1 MRIQSFGLAAVLCAI
16 PLTAQAP
23 DARQQ
28 LVAYLNRIAFAQL
41 QQRAQAVA
49 AVQTQEQAERRK
61 SAVRAKMLELI
72 GGLPE
77 KRGAVPVR
85 QFGTIDGDGFRVEK
99 IAYQSLPGLY
109 VTADVYV
116 PASGPGPFP
125 AVILTP
131 GHEPTGKLGQY
142 NWAANLARAGILSLA
157 IDPMGQGERLQHFD
171 PDLGESKVGQGT
183 GEHGMAAFSTLLI
196 GDHVARYFINDGVRG
211 IDYLSARKD
220 VDPARIGAFGCS
232 GGGTATAYLAAMDPR
247 IKVAA
252 TACYLTSMQEL
263 LPGTGNQ
270 EAEQSIPNFLADG
283 FDFGDWVEMAAP
295 IPYAIVSTED
305 DMFPFAGARQ
315 TFEEAKRIYGLY
327 DAADRIQW
335 IHGPGRH
342 GNLGPIGGQI
352 VSFLV
357 RNLKPGAP
365 EPTFGQFKP
374 AHRDDLL
381 STPTGQ
387 VSTSLGGETVESI
400 NRKRAQDLIAPK
412 RAATAADIRAITGSV
427 AEAGAPPSVT
437 VIKSEA
443 RDGYR
448 IDTIAMESEPGVTVA
463 GLAGIPDGSAAKPA
477 LLYMDSTAKEQLAR
491 RPDFEAMVKGGRI
504 VLLLQPRGT
513 PGPATGVQ
521 SPLLGPFNLIALR
534 AMMVGKSIV
543 GLRTDDAIRAVNWL
557 ASRPDV
563 DRSKIAVYGNGP
575 LGVVA
580 LHAAALDSRM
590 ARVVIENSLADYAL
604 ALNAPLTRNLPE
616 IALDGVLRKY
626 DLGGLMLAIA
636 PRMVAV
642 VNPVDAVGQAMH
654 EAAARKELGYALSE
668 RVRLYQRSPG
678 EPLPLE

>member
-171 PDLGESKVGQGT
+171 PELGESKVGQGT

>member
-1 MRIQSFGLAAVLCAI
+1 MRIQTFGLAVALCAI

-41 QQRAQAVA
+41 QQRAQAIA
-49 AVQTQEQAERRK
+49 SIQSQAQAERRK

-77 KRGAVPVR
+77 NRGPVPVR
-85 QFGTIDGDGFRVEK
+85 QFGSIDGDGFRVEK

-116 PASGPGPFP
+116 PASGAGPFP

-131 GHEPTGKLGQY
+131 GHEPTAKLGQY
-142 NWAANLARAGILSLA
+142 NWSANLARAGILSLA
-157 IDPMGQGERLQHFD
+157 IDPIGQGERLQHFD
-171 PDLGESKVGQGT
+171 VELGESKVGQGT
-183 GEHGMAAFSTLLI
+183 GEHGMAAFSALLI

-220 VDPARIGAFGCS
+220 VDPAHIGAFGCS

-252 TACYLTSMQEL
+252 TACYITSMEEL
-263 LPGTGNQ
+263 LPATGNQ
-270 EAEQSIPNFLADG
+270 EAEQSIPNFLADD

-327 DAADRIQW
+327 NAADRIEW

-365 EPTFGQFKP
+365 EPAFGQFKL
-374 AHRDDLL
+374 AHRDELL
-381 STPTGQ
+381 CTPTGQ

-400 NRKRAQDLIAPK
+400 NRKRAQDLLAPK
-412 RAATAADIRAITGSV
+412 RAALAADIRAITGSL
-427 AEAGAPPSVT
+427 AEPGAAPAVT
-437 VIKSEA
+437 VVKSEA

-448 IDTIAMESEPGVTVA
+448 VDTIAMESEPGVTVA

-477 LLYMDSTAKEQLAR
+477 LLYMDSAAKEQLAG

-521 SPLLGPFNLIALR
+521 SSLLGPFNLIALR
-534 AMMVGKSIV
+534 AMMVGKPIV
-543 GLRTDDAIRAVNWL
+543 GLRMDDAIRAVNWL
-557 ASRPDV
+557 VSRVDV

-626 DLGGLMLAIA
+626 DLGGLMLVIA
-636 PRMVAV
+636 PRTVAV
-642 VNPVDAVGQAMH
+642 VNPVDAVGQPLR
-654 EAAARKELGYALSE
+654 EESARKELSYALSD
-668 RVRLYQRSPG
+668 RVRIYQRSPG
-678 EPLPLE
+678 EALPLQ

>member
-1 MRIQSFGLAAVLCAI
+1 MRIRTFGLAVALCATS
-16 PLTAQAP
+16 LTAQAP

-28 LVAYLNRIAFAQL
+28 LVAYLNRIAFTQL
-41 QQRAQAVA
+41 ELRSQAIAAIQNRA
-49 AVQTQEQAERRK
+49 QAERRAN
-61 SAVRAKMLELI
+61 AVRAKLLELI

-77 KRGAVPVR
+77 KHGAPPVR
-85 QFGTIDGDGFRVEK
+85 QFGTLAGDGFHVEK

-116 PASGPGPFP
+116 PASGAGPFP
-125 AVILTP
+125 AVVLTP

-142 NWAANLARAGILSLA
+142 NWGANLARAGILSLA

-171 PDLGESKVGQGT
+171 QEIGESKVGQGT

-196 GDHVARYFINDGVRG
+196 GDHVARYFINDGIRG
-211 IDYLSARKD
+211 VDYLSARKD
-220 VDPARIGAFGCS
+220 VDAAHIGAFGCS
-232 GGGTATAYLAAMDPR
+232 GGGTATAYLAAMDKR

-252 TACYLTSMQEL
+252 TACYITSMKEL

-327 DAADRIQW
+327 NVADRIEW

-352 VSFLV
+352 VAFLV

-365 EPTFGQFKP
+365 EPAFGQFRP

-381 STPTGQ
+381 VTPTGQ

-400 NRKRAQDLIAPK
+400 NRKRAQDLLAPK
-412 RAATAADIRAITGSV
+412 RAASLIDIRAVTESV
-427 AEAGAPPSVT
+427 AQPGAAPAVT
-437 VIKSEA
+437 VVKSES

-448 IDTIAMESEPGVTVA
+448 LDTISMESEPGVMVA
-463 GLAGIPDGSAAKPA
+463 GLVGIPDGSAAKPA
-477 LLYMDSTAKEQLAR
+477 LLYMDSTPKEQLAAR
-491 RPDFEAMVKGGRI
+491 GEFVEMVKGGRV

-534 AMMVGKSIV
+534 AMMVGKTIV
-543 GLRTDDAIRAVNWL
+543 GLRVDDAIRAVNWL
-557 ASRPDV
+557 ASRQDV
-563 DRSKIAVYGNGP
+563 DRAKIAVYGNGP

-580 LHAAALDSRM
+580 LHAAALDSRLE
-590 ARVVIENSLADYAL
+590 RVVIENTLADYAL

-626 DLGGLMLAIA
+626 DLPGLMLTVA
-636 PRMVAV
+636 PRSVAV
-642 VNPVDAVGQAMH
+642 VNPVDAVGQPLR
-654 EAAARKELGYALSE
+654 EEAARKELGYALSD
-668 RVRLYQRSPG
+668 RVRIYQRGAG
-678 EPLPLE
+678 EALPLE